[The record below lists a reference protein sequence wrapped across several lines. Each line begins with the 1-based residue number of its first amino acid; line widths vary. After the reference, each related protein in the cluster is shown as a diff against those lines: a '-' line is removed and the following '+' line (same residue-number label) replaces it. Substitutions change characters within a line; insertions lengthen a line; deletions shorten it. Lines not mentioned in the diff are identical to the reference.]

1 MALAVVLAGAPQGDP
16 VVEQA
21 VVADLGRLADDDA
34 HAVVDD
40 QPPADLRAGVDLN
53 SRPAA
58 APLAHQPGQEEE
70 PVPVEKVG
78 KPVVDERVHA
88 RVEQKNLQPAPGRR
102 IAGLIGPQGLA

>member
-1 MALAVVLAGAPQGDP
+1 MAHRKNRHLHVVRPQGDTTDKI
-16 VVEQA
+16 VE
-21 VVADLGRLADDDA
+21 DLMTE
-34 HAVVDD
+34 
-40 QPPADLRAGVDLN
+40 LRSQN
-53 SRPAA
+53 MS
-58 APLAHQPGQEEE
+58 EE